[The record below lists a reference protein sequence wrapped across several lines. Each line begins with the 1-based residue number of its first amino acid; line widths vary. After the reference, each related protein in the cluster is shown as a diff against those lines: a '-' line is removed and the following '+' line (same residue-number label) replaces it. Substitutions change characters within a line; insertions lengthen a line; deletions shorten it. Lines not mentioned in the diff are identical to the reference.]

1 MNFVFKHLHNE
12 SLQIFPVNKQEKNKT
27 KPNEKIAET

>member
-12 SLQIFPVNKQEKNKT
+12 NLQIFPVNKQEKKKKT
-27 KPNEKIAET
+27 KRNEKI